1 MTVSTG
7 PVSLPPDPARAGLS
21 SDPLGTG
28 VAFPFFPDPVTGSL
42 DLLSG
47 ASLVRQSIRL
57 ILDTEPTERVM
68 RPTFGAGLGRYV
80 MDPNTPAT
88 RAQIA
93 LDVQAALQ
101 NWEPRIEVTSV
112 VVEPGTDPAEVLV
125 TVIYVHLRDLT
136 SGSVDVTV
144 RTAGTPGGSP

>member
-7 PVSLPPDPARAGLS
+7 PLSPPPGPGSAGLS
-21 SDPLGTG
+21 GDPLGTG
-28 VAFPFFPDPVTGSL
+28 VAFPFAPDPVTGSF
-42 DLLSG
+42 DWLSG
-47 ASLVRQSIRL
+47 AALVRQSIQL
-57 ILDTEPTERVM
+57 ILQTEPTERVM
-68 RPTFGAGLGRYV
+68 LPTFGAGLGRYV

-93 LDVQAALQ
+93 LEVQAALQ

-112 VVEPGTDPAEVLV
+112 VAEPGADPAEVLV
-125 TVIYVHLRDLT
+125 TVTYVHIRDLT

-144 RTAGTPGGSP
+144 QTAGTPGGSP

>member
-1 MTVSTG
+1 MTVGTGPLSPAPDQGSTG
-7 PVSLPPDPARAGLS
+7 PG

-42 DLLSG
+42 DWRSG
-47 ASLVRQSIRL
+47 AALVQQSIQL
-57 ILDTEPTERVM
+57 ILETEPTERVM
-68 RPTFGAGLGRYV
+68 RPTFGAGLRRYL
-80 MDPNTPAT
+80 MDPNTPAI

-101 NWEPRIEVTSV
+101 NWEPRITVTSV
-112 VVEPGTDPAEVLV
+112 VVEPGADPAEAVV
-125 TVIYVHLRDLT
+125 TVTYVHLRDLT

-144 RTAGTPGGSP
+144 QAAGTPGGSP